1 MSLKKYNEKESKTQV
16 DYLGGKRTLKKLTTD
31 FGRII
36 IMSEQAIWNA
46 NLRKM
51 RSLSR
56 PRL

>member
-36 IMSEQAIWNA
+36 IMAEQAI
-46 NLRKM
+46 
-51 RSLSR
+51 
-56 PRL
+56 